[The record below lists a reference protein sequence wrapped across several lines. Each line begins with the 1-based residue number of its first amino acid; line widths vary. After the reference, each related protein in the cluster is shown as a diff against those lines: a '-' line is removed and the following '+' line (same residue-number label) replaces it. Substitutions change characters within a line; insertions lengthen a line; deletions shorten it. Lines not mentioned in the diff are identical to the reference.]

1 MTDRELVKS
10 ILTYCKG
17 ECWVTIDDFIDN
29 GYVIFNDQ
37 GQCMYLNLKGE
48 GLTEIPSEL
57 LELKHLNHL
66 DLRDNDIKTI
76 PKSLHDSIHKIYIDD
91 KVIIVDDTIPQ
102 LLDKIT
108 KCKVDISTL
117 KAKLIDKITKL

>member
-1 MTDRELVKS
+1 
-10 ILTYCKG
+10 
-17 ECWVTIDDFIDN
+17 
-29 GYVIFNDQ
+29 
-37 GQCMYLNLKGE
+37 MYLNLKGE

-57 LELKHLNHL
+57 LKLKHLNHL
-66 DLRDNDIKTI
+66 DLRNNDIKTI
-76 PKSLHDSIHKIYIDD
+76 PKSLYDSIHIVKIALS
-91 KVIIVDDTIPQ
+91 VIIVDDTIPQ